1 MPKPDGHDEV
11 DVDAVLGGYDGW
23 LTRQPLAERTRDA
36 YLAQARDFVTWLAS
50 SEHGARAL
58 SASDVRDWAV
68 RDYKRYVK
76 TTKRWGPASVNQALA
91 AIDNFYR
98 SRGAGRPEVAREE
111 LAQTAPRALTE
122 AEQRTFLRF
131 VQASP
136 SERDRAIATVFFYAG
151 LRLSELGALDMTD
164 VALSARRG
172 RVTVRAGKGDAYR
185 DVPLNS
191 PCRTALDEW
200 IAARTKQLIAHA
212 AKGAGER
219 ETASEPSALWL
230 SRSGTRMGTRAIDLV
245 IRRLAAEAGLAISA
259 HVLRHTCV
267 TNLIRSGADVVMV
280 AEIAGHR
287 RLDTTRRYSLP
298 SQADKDAAL
307 EAVVVET

>member
-1 MPKPDGHDEV
+1 MRVSGLDLRDSGVVAVWWAGAGEHR
-11 DVDAVLGGYDGW
+11 AVLGLSAGQRVELVDRLLECLPGAAAHEQS
-23 LTRQPLAERTRDA
+23 LQVALGDV
-36 YLAQARDFVTWLAS
+36 AQAGRSVAVHAS
-50 SEHGARAL
+50 GFEHSFGLVRPFAL
-58 SASDVRDWAV
+58 GD
-68 RDYKRYVK
+68 
-76 TTKRWGPASVNQALA
+76 
-91 AIDNFYR
+91 ID
-98 SRGAGRPEVAREE
+98 GEG
-111 LAQTAPRALTE
+111 
-122 AEQRTFLRF
+122 
-131 VQASP
+131 
-136 SERDRAIATVFFYAG
+136 FFYAG